1 MSEFSMNNGV
11 ISAVI
16 SEHAAEMHSLKRLD
30 SGIEYL
36 WQGDPAFWAGRN
48 PTLFPMVGSTW
59 NKEVHLKGNVYHMG
73 NHGFTRNSEFTCIE
87 HDGSHIAMELCDSPE
102 TLAQY
107 PYRFRLVN
115 TYTIKDNTLTVNCR
129 LENRNDETMPF
140 NFGFHPAFNV
150 PIGPNGDKQHTV
162 IRFDQPELVNGTE
175 TTVLELEPEALAKT
189 IILTNPKSSTYTL
202 TDGNHSLTVT
212 APGFPWCAFW
222 SPHAPFVCIEPW
234 HSHTDFDKA
243 EVPFEE
249 REGTVLLG
257 PGEVFETGYRI
268 TVV

>member
-1 MSEFSMNNGV
+1 MSEFSMNNGI

-30 SGIEYL
+30 SQVEYL

-59 NKEVHLKGNVYHMG
+59 NREIRLKGNIYHMG
-73 NHGFTRNSEFTCIE
+73 NHGFTRNSDFRCIE
-87 HDGSHIAMELCDSPE
+87 HDEYHTAMELCDSEE

-107 PYRFRLVN
+107 PYHFRLVN
-115 TYTIKDNTLTVNCR
+115 TYSIENNTLAVHCR

-150 PIGPNGDKQHTV
+150 PMGPDGNREQTR
-162 IRFDQPELVNGTE
+162 ILFDQPENVNGTE
-175 TTVLELEPEALAKT
+175 TAVLELDPEALAKT
-189 IILTNPKSSTYTL
+189 IILTDPKSSTYTL
-202 TDGNHSLTVT
+202 TDGVRKLTVT

-234 HSHTDFDKA
+234 HSHTDFGPAD
-243 EVPFEE
+243 VPFEQ
-249 REGTVLLG
+249 REGTILL
-257 PGEVFETGYRI
+257 PAGEVFETGYRI
-268 TVV
+268 TIE

>member
-1 MSEFSMNNGV
+1 MSNGI

-16 SEHAAEMHSLKRLD
+16 SEHAAEMHSLKRTD

-59 NKEVHLKGNVYHMG
+59 NKEVHLKGKSYYMG
-73 NHGFTRNSEFTCIE
+73 NHGFTRNSDFRCTE
-87 HDGSHIAMELCDSPE
+87 HDDSHVAMELTDSDE

-107 PYRFRLVN
+107 PYHFRLVN
-115 TYTIKDNTLTVNCR
+115 TYSIKDSSLTVNCR
-129 LENRNDETMPF
+129 LENRNNEAMPF

-150 PIGPNGDKQHTV
+150 PIGPDGNKENTR
-162 IRFDQPELVNGTE
+162 ILFDQPELVNGTE
-175 TTVLELEPEALAKT
+175 TTVLELDPEALAKT
-189 IILTNPKSSTYTL
+189 VILNSPKSSTYTL
-202 TDGNHSLTVT
+202 TDDVHFLTVT

-234 HSHTDFDKA
+234 HSHTDFGKTD
-243 EVPFEE
+243 VTFEQ
-249 REGTVLLG
+249 REGTIILPARG
-257 PGEVFETGYRI
+257 VFETGYTI
-268 TVV
+268 TVG